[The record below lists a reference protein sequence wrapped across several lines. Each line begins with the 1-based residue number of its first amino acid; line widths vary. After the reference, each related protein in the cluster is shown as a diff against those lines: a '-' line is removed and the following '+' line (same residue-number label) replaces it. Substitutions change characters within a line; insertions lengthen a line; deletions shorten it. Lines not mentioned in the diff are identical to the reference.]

1 MPQSPCDDNQKDALF
16 SWLHAYY
23 AHLAFARFGSE
34 NSVCR
39 VSLMTTYDYTHTYIY
54 IYMCVYIYNIYV
66 YIYIIY
72 YIYICV
78 YIYKLHKKMTKT
90 DINVHGYFVCENNF
104 LIFLQIKY
112 SY

>member
-1 MPQSPCDDNQKDALF
+1 
-16 SWLHAYY
+16 
-23 AHLAFARFGSE
+23 
-34 NSVCR
+34 
-39 VSLMTTYDYTHTYIY
+39 
-54 IYMCVYIYNIYV
+54 MCVYIYNIYV

>member
-1 MPQSPCDDNQKDALF
+1 M
-16 SWLHAYY
+16 
-23 AHLAFARFGSE
+23 
-34 NSVCR
+34 
-39 VSLMTTYDYTHTYIY
+39 YIY
-54 IYMCVYIYNIYV
+54 IYIYYIL
-66 YIYIIY
+66 